1 MIMHNCDN
9 CGCPEERVFRDSWT
23 GKSLCLTCLGSVWD
37 RITNSPA
44 SEGDNLDQLLTDEE
58 E

>member
-9 CGCPEERVFRDSWT
+9 CGASEERVFVDSWT
-23 GKSLCLTCLGSVWD
+23 GKSLCLMCLGTIWD

-44 SEGDNLDQLLTDEE
+44 TEGDNLDEFLEGNE
-58 E
+58 